1 MGIVSTINNHMDSK
15 TTETG
20 ERDDEFIVWE
30 QTLSSYEKLKDKN
43 QLRRSRIESAVR
55 KEVGDLKQN
64 ADGLLLALSPQKAA
78 DIGVVRC
85 ASQWAQNS
93 TTIFL
98 SVKFSHRWSSP
109 GALKLHDEVVKVS
122 ECCFNFSADGEHS
135 QLRKRY
141 QFDMHFFDEVR
152 TKGWTWQFA
161 SAGRLYAEVWKKQP
175 GVWPQLVAGK
185 KRPNNLAV
193 WEDMQARWRGEL
205 KDFQRASK
213 KKEAHNKDDDDDEED
228 EEDEEDEI
236 HASLSRKCRNNQTSP
251 FWRSGS
257 VLNLCD
263 KYWPPRMKG
272 SMGKSATW
280 LVLFYSPGAMR
291 CEENHLDCDR
301 TKDRWKAIAN
311 KVPQVSSVKV
321 GAVNC
326 DLDESHCGKQ
336 QVGHLPYVRRYSQ
349 GKRKTLYGEWDI
361 DTVMTFINK

>member
-135 QLRKRY
+135 QLRRTRY
-141 QFDMHFFDEVR
+141 TLACREN
-152 TKGWTWQFA
+152 
-161 SAGRLYAEVWKKQP
+161 AGTIRRRHSGEA
-175 GVWPQLVAGK
+175 VAFSTC
-185 KRPNNLAV
+185 V
-193 WEDMQARWRGEL
+193 I
-205 KDFQRASK
+205 S
-213 KKEAHNKDDDDDEED
+213 
-228 EEDEEDEI
+228 
-236 HASLSRKCRNNQTSP
+236 T
-251 FWRSGS
+251 
-257 VLNLCD
+257 
-263 KYWPPRMKG
+263 
-272 SMGKSATW
+272 
-280 LVLFYSPGAMR
+280 
-291 CEENHLDCDR
+291 
-301 TKDRWKAIAN
+301 
-311 KVPQVSSVKV
+311 
-321 GAVNC
+321 
-326 DLDESHCGKQ
+326 
-336 QVGHLPYVRRYSQ
+336 GHR
-349 GKRKTLYGEWDI
+349 E
-361 DTVMTFINK
+361 